1 MATKIAVI
9 SDTHGLLRPEVL
21 DRIAGCDVIIH
32 GGDINKPE
40 IIDRLKEIAPVYVV
54 RGNNDKEWAEN
65 IPESLTFQIEQCR
78 FFVVHN
84 RKSVPKDLHDT
95 DVVIY
100 GHSHKYAEQMVDGVL
115 WLNPGS
121 CGKRRFDQEIT
132 FAMMTVDGSETAIEK
147 SQFHTPDTFK
157 GLTLHSHCYGG
168 CAIFLPEYL
177 RPDAER
183 ILHAT

>member
-1 MATKIAVI
+1 MATKIAVL

-54 RGNNDKEWAEN
+54 RGNNEKEWAEN
-65 IPESLTFQIEQCR
+65 IPESLTFQIEKSR

-84 RKSVPKDLHDT
+84 KKFVAKDLYDA

-147 SQFHTPDTFK
+147 ITIPHT
-157 GLTLHSHCYGG
+157 
-168 CAIFLPEYL
+168 
-177 RPDAER
+177 
-183 ILHAT
+183 

>member
-1 MATKIAVI
+1 MATKIAVL

-21 DRIAGCDVIIH
+21 DRIVGCDAIIH

-40 IIDRLKEIAPVYVV
+40 IIDRLNEIAPVYVV

-65 IPESLTFQIEQCR
+65 IPDSLTFQIEKCR

-84 RKSVPKDLHDT
+84 KKFVLKDLHDT

-100 GHSHKYAEQMVDGVL
+100 GHSHKYAEQMMDGVL

-121 CGKRRFDQEIT
+121 CGRSRFGGEVTMALMEIDNGNWNVRKIN
-132 FAMMTVDGSETAIEK
+132 FSA
-147 SQFHTPDTFK
+147 
-157 GLTLHSHCYGG
+157 
-168 CAIFLPEYL
+168 
-177 RPDAER
+177 
-183 ILHAT
+183 